1 VILVSLA
8 AIGPAVAAE
17 QNLRLDPGATQIGF
31 LLESTFHDVHGTL
44 FLDRG
49 EIRFDMES
57 GEAAGE
63 IVLDARRTVSGNTKR
78 DKKMHKKVLDTQT
91 FPEIRFRADRVEGRL
106 PTGGTETVTLHGTIS
121 IHGDDHPTSLVAE
134 ITRNGDR
141 IHATLT
147 LSVPFV
153 EWGIPDPSVLFLR
166 VAKVV
171 EVSIETD
178 GTLE

>member
-1 VILVSLA
+1 MRCFMAIVILVNLV

-17 QNLRLDPGATQIGF
+17 QILRLDPGATQIGF

-78 DKKMHKKVLDTQT
+78 DKKMHKKVLVTKT
-91 FPEIRFRADRVEGRL
+91 FPEIRFRADRVEGRRQ
-106 PTGGTETVTLHGTIS
+106 
-121 IHGDDHPTSLVAE
+121 
-134 ITRNGDR
+134 RNDC
-141 IHATLT
+141 
-147 LSVPFV
+147 
-153 EWGIPDPSVLFLR
+153 
-166 VAKVV
+166 
-171 EVSIETD
+171 
-178 GTLE
+178 